1 MTIRCLLLDLD
12 GTLADSLGVM
22 RRAYERFLSDLD
34 RIPDDAEFLALN
46 GPPLAEVVR
55 RLALTHAIPG
65 AQADLLSRYEATIDG
80 LYRTVPPSPG
90 GPALLTSAKAS
101 GVTVGIVTSNSRR
114 RTIDWLKAT
123 GLAALVNFVVGGEEA
138 GRGKPFPDPYLAAL
152 ERGGCGAEDAVAIE
166 DSPQGVAAA
175 SGAGIPTLQLVPD
188 QAHPPVPAHLLGRIS
203 RLDEAIPLLFPPL
216 PPQESVRAVGPA
228 HSLEP

>member
-22 RRAYERFLSDLD
+22 RRAYGRFLSDHD

-80 LYRTVPPSPG
+80 LYRTVPPNPG
-90 GPALLTSAKAS
+90 GPALLASAKAA

-114 RTIDWLKAT
+114 RTMDWLEAT
-123 GLAALVNFVVGGEEA
+123 GLAALVDFVVGAEDA

-152 ERGGCGAEDAVAIE
+152 ARGGCGAEEAVAIE

-175 SGAGIPTLQLVPD
+175 SGAGIPTLQLAPD

-203 RLDEAIPLLFPPL
+203 RLDGAIALLFPPPAL
-216 PPQESVRAVGPA
+216 QASVRAKGSADP
-228 HSLEP
+228 HEP